1 MPVDKKD
8 LEPFIK
14 EALIKAKKRNFLES
28 VDLTINFKGLDMK
41 KPENRIEADL
51 ALPNQVRRSPKI
63 CVIATGDLAVA
74 AKEAGVNLVLGKED
88 LEKFG
93 VNKKEARKVAAE
105 NDFFI
110 AQADLMPLVGRFL
123 GPSIAPKG
131 KMPKPGTGIITPG
144 TNIKSIIEKLSKTVR
159 INMKKDPIVH
169 VKIGDREMSE
179 GHLAENAAAIINFI
193 EGKLERGKQN
203 IKSVFVKTTM
213 GEPVKIEIGGVKK

>member
-1 MPVDKKD
+1 MPVDKKE
-8 LEPFIK
+8 LVPFIK
-14 EALIKAKKRNFLES
+14 EALTKAKKRNFLES

-41 KPENRIEADL
+41 KPENRLDADL
-51 ALPNQVRRSPKI
+51 TLPKQVHRLPKI

-144 TNIKSIIEKLSKTVR
+144 VNINSLIEKLNKIVR
-159 INMKKDPIVH
+159 INMKKDPILH
-169 VKIGDREMSE
+169 VKIGDRDMREE
-179 GHLAENAAAIINFI
+179 ELAENAAAVINFV
-193 EGKLERGKQN
+193 EGRLARGKQN

-213 GEPVKIEIGGVKK
+213 GGPVKIEI